1 MLHVFRGIYRDRAED
16 AKFTFLKIHVYG
28 FSKARDPEFH
38 FHECIRIALAEV
50 AEVHLVVPGK
60 WMLCALFVLPESVP
74 LQEDHPILADK
85 QIGHDGDQVSINV
98 DDILD
103 KVPDELYLP
112 TIPKVPENLRRV
124 NVKAYEPEM
133 IAIGPFT

>member
-1 MLHVFRGIYRDRAED
+1 MEKRCVSREIYCACVVVAMCVSHAFRGIYRDRAKD

-28 FSKARDPEFH
+28 FSKARDPEFD

-74 LQEDHPILADK
+74 LQEDHPICK
-85 QIGHDGDQVSINV
+85 
-98 DDILD
+98 
-103 KVPDELYLP
+103 
-112 TIPKVPENLRRV
+112 
-124 NVKAYEPEM
+124 
-133 IAIGPFT
+133 

>member
-1 MLHVFRGIYRDRAED
+1 MECLLSIKATLGYKFIDAFRGIYRDRAKD

-28 FSKARDPEFH
+28 FSKARDPEFD

-74 LQEDHPILADK
+74 LQEDHPICK
-85 QIGHDGDQVSINV
+85 
-98 DDILD
+98 
-103 KVPDELYLP
+103 
-112 TIPKVPENLRRV
+112 
-124 NVKAYEPEM
+124 
-133 IAIGPFT
+133 